1 MTAKF
6 SVRTLGNSQC
16 TNATNQILTEAL
28 PSAGALL
35 LQIYEEVFVTD
46 HQLNPISFPPENSI
60 LTMRTA
66 YTLYKSSGI
75 SNSTLSNDS
84 HIMRREQM
92 SLIYLCN
99 EKVGT
104 FPVVIV
110 SCEVEGGVSIDGD
123 LPTDQLR

>member
-1 MTAKF
+1 MTSKF
-6 SVRTLGNSQC
+6 SVRTLDNIQC

-35 LQIYEEVFVTD
+35 LQKYEEVFVTD
-46 HQLNPISFPPENSI
+46 HQLNPISFPPGNSI
-60 LTMRTA
+60 LTMRIA

-110 SCEVEGGVSIDGD
+110 CCEVEGGVSIDDD

>member
-1 MTAKF
+1 MSAKF

-46 HQLNPISFPPENSI
+46 HQLNPISFPPENSS
-60 LTMRTA
+60 LTMRIA

-75 SNSTLSNDS
+75 SNSTLSNDLFVQS
-84 HIMRREQM
+84 Q
-92 SLIYLCN
+92 N
-99 EKVGT
+99 K
-104 FPVVIV
+104 F
-110 SCEVEGGVSIDGD
+110 
-123 LPTDQLR
+123 

>member
-35 LQIYEEVFVTD
+35 LQKYEEVFVTD

-60 LTMRTA
+60 LTMIIA

-75 SNSTLSNDS
+75 SNSTLLNDLFVQS
-84 HIMRREQM
+84 Q
-92 SLIYLCN
+92 N
-99 EKVGT
+99 K
-104 FPVVIV
+104 F
-110 SCEVEGGVSIDGD
+110 
-123 LPTDQLR
+123 

>member
-1 MTAKF
+1 MTSKF

-35 LQIYEEVFVTD
+35 LQKYEEVFVTD

-60 LTMRTA
+60 LTMRIA

-75 SNSTLSNDS
+75 SHSTLSNDLFVQS
-84 HIMRREQM
+84 Q
-92 SLIYLCN
+92 N
-99 EKVGT
+99 K
-104 FPVVIV
+104 F
-110 SCEVEGGVSIDGD
+110 
-123 LPTDQLR
+123 

>member
-16 TNATNQILTEAL
+16 TNATNQILAEAL

-35 LQIYEEVFVTD
+35 LQKYEEVFVTD

-60 LTMRTA
+60 LTMRIA

-75 SNSTLSNDS
+75 SNLTLSNDLFVQS
-84 HIMRREQM
+84 Q
-92 SLIYLCN
+92 N
-99 EKVGT
+99 K
-104 FPVVIV
+104 F
-110 SCEVEGGVSIDGD
+110 
-123 LPTDQLR
+123 

>member
-6 SVRTLGNSQC
+6 SVRTLDNSQC

-35 LQIYEEVFVTD
+35 LQKYEEVFVTD

-60 LTMRTA
+60 LTMRIA

-75 SNSTLSNDS
+75 SNSTLSNDLFVQS
-84 HIMRREQM
+84 QNR
-92 SLIYLCN
+92 
-99 EKVGT
+99 
-104 FPVVIV
+104 F
-110 SCEVEGGVSIDGD
+110 
-123 LPTDQLR
+123 

>member
-28 PSAGALL
+28 PSARVLL
-35 LQIYEEVFVTD
+35 LQKYEEVFVTD

-60 LTMRTA
+60 LTMRIA

-110 SCEVEGGVSIDGD
+110 SCEVEGGVSIDDD